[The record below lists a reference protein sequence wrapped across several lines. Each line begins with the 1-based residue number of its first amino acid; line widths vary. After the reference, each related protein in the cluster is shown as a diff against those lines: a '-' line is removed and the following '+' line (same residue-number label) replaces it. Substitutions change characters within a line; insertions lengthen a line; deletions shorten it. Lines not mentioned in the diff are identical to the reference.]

1 MLETTLFN
9 PFINGLS
16 DGAEFI
22 GNGEERSRVSR
33 VSLANDHK
41 GSKGLVN
48 LSYEER
54 LSELRLLDL
63 ENRKLRQSD
72 LCLKITDGIETGKG
86 RRTLLSNDLWE
97 A

>member
-1 MLETTLFN
+1 M
-9 PFINGLS
+9 
-16 DGAEFI
+16 
-22 GNGEERSRVSR
+22 
-33 VSLANDHK
+33 
-41 GSKGLVN
+41 N

-72 LCLKITDGIETGKG
+72 LCLKITDGIETGRG